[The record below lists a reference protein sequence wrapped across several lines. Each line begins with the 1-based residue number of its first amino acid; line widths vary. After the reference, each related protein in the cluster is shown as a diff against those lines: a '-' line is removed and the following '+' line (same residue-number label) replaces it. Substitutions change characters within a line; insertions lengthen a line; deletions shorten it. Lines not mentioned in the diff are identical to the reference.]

1 MTARNGR
8 ANASEEPV
16 KEPAEQLTGR
26 RAIALALQ
34 QAGIDTMFTVAG
46 GHFLPAYHEMGRLD
60 GLRVVAARHEQGAG
74 YMASGYAL
82 ATGRPGVVLSGAP
95 GPGATNLVT
104 AVANAGA
111 DSIPLVVLTAQVDR
125 RYVNR
130 NILQYCDNVALFE
143 PFCKRSVQAASVEE
157 VPNLLATSLQLAASG
172 RPGPV
177 HVAIPQNLQAETA
190 RAWAPVPVCAP
201 AKARPGSAEVDEL
214 AGRIATCRRPAILAG
229 HGVLRSRAAPG
240 LVALAERLGAPVAT
254 SRSGI
259 GAIGTG
265 HALSVG
271 MLGFYGAETARAAV
285 GQADLV
291 LVLGCALGEQTTF
304 GWRADLFAP
313 EAELVQVDADPA
325 QLNRVYRL
333 DQGVTADAGTLIDAL
348 AAALDEQAA
357 PGQVP
362 PGQTADGQAAAGQA
376 EPGQAAAEQAKPE
389 QTALR
394 QAGPGQ
400 AAAGRAEPR
409 QPWFGRRPE
418 PSPPGNDPARGLSAA
433 EVIGALNA
441 RSPADAV
448 VTADIGNHRLWVCDQ
463 LDVRQPDGL
472 LQSCEFDA
480 MGFSLPA
487 AIGAAV
493 ALPGTKVVSIAG
505 DGGFVHTMG
514 ELTVAAELDLPV
526 TAVVFVDGALGILR
540 HQAEAMYGED
550 HCVRLAPIDFAAYAQ
565 ACGIKARSIQEPAD
579 LDKAFQWAMESPGPV
594 LLSVA
599 IDPEEVF
606 PPLQAKIE
614 QRRRDLLGQT

>member
-1 MTARNGR
+1 MEDST
-8 ANASEEPV
+8 EEI
-16 KEPAEQLTGR
+16 TGR

-34 QAGIDTMFTVAG
+34 QAGIDTVFTVAG

-157 VPNLLATSLQLAASG
+157 VPNLLATSLQLAGSG

-190 RAWAPVPVCAP
+190 RAWAPVSACAP
-201 AKARPGSAEVDEL
+201 TKARTGSAEVDEL
-214 AGRIATCRRPAILAG
+214 AGRIAACRRPAILAG

-259 GAIGTG
+259 GAIGTK

-271 MLGFYGAETARAAV
+271 MLGFYGTETARAAV

-333 DQGVTADAGTLIDAL
+333 DQGVTADAGALIDAL
-348 AAALDEQAA
+348 TAALD
-357 PGQVP
+357 GQ
-362 PGQTADGQAAAGQA
+362 
-376 EPGQAAAEQAKPE
+376 
-389 QTALR
+389 
-394 QAGPGQ
+394 
-400 AAAGRAEPR
+400 AEPR

-441 RSPADAV
+441 RSPTDVV
-448 VTADIGNHRLWVCDQ
+448 VTADIGNHRLWVCDH
-463 LDVRQPDGL
+463 LDIRQPDGL

-493 ALPGTKVVSIAG
+493 ALPGAKVVSIAG

-565 ACGIKARSIQEPAD
+565 ACGIEARSIQEPAD
-579 LDKAFQWAMESPGPV
+579 LNTAFQWAMESPGPV
-594 LLSVA
+594 LLSVQ

-606 PPLQAKIE
+606 PPLKAKID
-614 QRRRDLLGQT
+614 QRRRDLLSQTD

>member
-1 MTARNGR
+1 MEDST
-8 ANASEEPV
+8 EEI
-16 KEPAEQLTGR
+16 TGR

-34 QAGIDTMFTVAG
+34 QVGIDTVFTVAG

-143 PFCKRSVQAASVEE
+143 PFCKRSVQAASVKEI
-157 VPNLLATSLQLAASG
+157 PNLLATSLQLAASS

-190 RAWAPVPVCAP
+190 RAWAPVSACAP
-201 AKARPGSAEVDEL
+201 TKARPGSAEIDEMT
-214 AGRIATCRRPAILAG
+214 GRIATCQRLAILAG

-259 GAIGTG
+259 GAINTE

-333 DQGVTADAGTLIDAL
+333 DQGVSADAGALIDAL
-348 AAALDEQAA
+348 TAALD
-357 PGQVP
+357 GQ
-362 PGQTADGQAAAGQA
+362 
-376 EPGQAAAEQAKPE
+376 
-389 QTALR
+389 
-394 QAGPGQ
+394 
-400 AAAGRAEPR
+400 AEPR
-409 QPWFGRRPE
+409 QPWFGRQPQ

-487 AIGAAV
+487 AIGTAV
-493 ALPGTKVVSIAG
+493 ALPGAKVVSIAG

-550 HCVRLAPIDFAAYAQ
+550 HCVRLAPINFAAYAQ
-565 ACGIKARSIQEPAD
+565 ACGIEARSVSEAAE
-579 LDKAFQWAMESPGPV
+579 LDKAFQWAMDTPGPV
-594 LLSVA
+594 LLSVT

-614 QRRRDLLGQT
+614 QRRRDLLGQTD

>member
-8 ANASEEPV
+8 SNASEEPV
-16 KEPAEQLTGR
+16 REPAEQLTGR

-34 QAGIDTMFTVAG
+34 QAGIDTVFTVAG

-157 VPNLLATSLQLAASG
+157 IPNLLATSLQLAASG

-190 RAWAPVPVCAP
+190 RAWAPVPACAP
-201 AKARPGSAEVDEL
+201 TKARPGSAEVNEL
-214 AGRIATCRRPAILAG
+214 TGRIATCRRPAILAG
-229 HGVLRSRAAPG
+229 HGVLRSRAAPA

-333 DQGVTADAGTLIDAL
+333 DQGVTADAGALINAL
-348 AAALDEQAA
+348 AAALDGQAE
-357 PGQVP
+357 P
-362 PGQTADGQAAAGQA
+362 GQAAAGQA
-376 EPGQAAAEQAKPE
+376 EPGQAAAG
-389 QTALR
+389 R
-394 QAGPGQ
+394 AGPGQ
-400 AAAGRAEPR
+400 AAAGQAEPR
-409 QPWFGRRPE
+409 RPWFGRRPE
-418 PSPPGNDPARGLSAA
+418 PSPPGNDQARGLSAA

-514 ELTVAAELDLPV
+514 ELTVAAELNLPV

-550 HCVRLAPIDFAAYAQ
+550 HCVRLAPIDFAAYAK
-565 ACGIKARSIQEPAD
+565 ACGIEARSIQKAAD
-579 LDKAFQWAMESPGPV
+579 LDEAFQWAMESSGPV

-606 PPLQAKIE
+606 PPLKAKIN
-614 QRRRDLLGQT
+614 QRRRDLLGQTD